1 MILLEDN
8 DRNEDQEKETALRDE
23 SQDQSFDEE
32 VTENTQKEEVK
43 APAAF
48 DHGDLTL
55 EALVERLEKIIDDD
69 LDSIKNE
76 VSEIK
81 YQFDKKFANLLA
93 TTKEKFLEEGGQRID
108 FQFHDPLKL
117 KPRFNDLI
125 KSYRKRKDRRME
137 RIRREQ
143 DANLLEK
150 ETIIDDL
157 KKLIDQSRHQDVYK
171 KFRELGKR
179 WKSVGNVP
187 YDQMK
192 IINKTYQ
199 HHVQRFFDLRRM
211 NQELRSVDYGRN
223 LDKKRAL
230 IAKAQELY
238 NGEDVRKAIR
248 LLNQLHRNWKR
259 LGAVPPEYREN
270 IWQEFKEISAA
281 IRERYRLFLKEQ
293 KENRQEIRKKNQA
306 IKESLIAQIKEIS
319 NRKHKTIGDW
329 NDADAKIEKLATAY
343 RDVKSA
349 PYHENKRLWK
359 SFDKEIL
366 FFTQQKNDF
375 FRKLKKDEQAAIREK
390 KEIIEKIINITALPD
405 FDKHDESIIAL
416 QRKWRASRY
425 VSKKEFEKI
434 NASYINARD
443 AYFEKVQTLKNT
455 ATPEQIETLA
465 KKEELLSQI
474 RTRLSEE
481 KTIAA
486 AVIKDWV
493 TAWKALGN
501 VAKND
506 QKIDRD
512 FYRIIKSESKNNE
525 ALNESDLWMYQIKI
539 EEFVSADKH
548 LKLKDELEYLER
560 KINKL
565 QKKKRQIDNNGSFF
579 ANLPK
584 DNPMVLQVEKSI
596 ERLREEID
604 KLVAK
609 LKYLRKT
616 TWYRNG

>member
-8 DRNEDQEKETALRDE
+8 DCNEDQEKETALQDD
-23 SQDQSFDEE
+23 SKDQSFDEE
-32 VTENTQKEEVK
+32 VTENTQKGGGK
-43 APAAF
+43 APVAF
-48 DHGDLTL
+48 DYGNLTL

-69 LDSIKNE
+69 LDSIKIE

-81 YQFDKKFANLLA
+81 HQFDKKFANLLA
-93 TTKEKFLEEGGQRID
+93 TAKEKFLEEGGERID
-108 FQFHDPLKL
+108 FQYHDPL
-117 KPRFNDLI
+117 KPRFNNLI
-125 KSYRKRKDRRME
+125 KSYRKRKDRQME
-137 RIRREQ
+137 RIRKEQ
-143 DANLLEK
+143 NANLLEK

-157 KKLIDQSRHQDVYK
+157 KKLIDQSRNQDVYK
-171 KFRELGKR
+171 KFRELGER

-187 YDQMK
+187 YNQMK

-230 IAKAQELY
+230 IAKAQELH
-238 NGEDVRKAIR
+238 NEEDVRKASR
-248 LLNQLHRNWKR
+248 QLNQLHRNWKR

-270 IWQEFKEISAA
+270 IWQEFKEISDA
-281 IRERYRLFLKEQ
+281 IKERYHLFLEEQ
-293 KENRQEIRKKNQA
+293 KENREENQV

-319 NRKHKTIGDW
+319 NRKHKTVADW
-329 NDADAKIEKLATAY
+329 SDADAKIEKLAAAY
-343 RDVKSA
+343 RDVKPA
-349 PYHENKRLWK
+349 PVSENERLWK
-359 SFDKEIL
+359 SFKEEIR
-366 FFTQQKNDF
+366 FFERQKDNF
-375 FRKLKKDEQAAIREK
+375 FIKLKKDNQSAIREK
-390 KEIIEKIINITALPD
+390 KEIIEKIINITARPD
-405 FDKHDESIIAL
+405 FDKHDESVIAL
-416 QRKWRASRY
+416 KRKWRSSRR
-425 VSKKEFEKI
+425 VSKKEFDKI
-434 NASYINARD
+434 KASYRNACD
-443 AYFEKVQTLKNT
+443 AYLERLQTLKNT
-455 ATPEQIETLA
+455 ATPEQVEVLA

-474 RTRLSEE
+474 RMRLSEE

-506 QKIDRD
+506 QKIDRA

-525 ALNESDLWMYQIKI
+525 ALKESDLWMYQIKI
-539 EEFVSADKH
+539 EEFVSTNKH
-548 LKLKDELEYLER
+548 LKLKDELEYLEN
-560 KINKL
+560 KIDRL

-584 DNPMVLQVEKSI
+584 DNPMVIQVEESI

-616 TWYRNG
+616 NWYKNG